1 MNGRREAGGVDVGDL
16 SLFGQHGYL
25 VIASVLDTAE
35 MGVRSIPEPPY
46 NLLLMALRVLRLNER
61 R

>member
-1 MNGRREAGGVDVGDL
+1 MDVGDL

-35 MGVRSIPEPPY
+35 MGIRSIPEPLLRTPY